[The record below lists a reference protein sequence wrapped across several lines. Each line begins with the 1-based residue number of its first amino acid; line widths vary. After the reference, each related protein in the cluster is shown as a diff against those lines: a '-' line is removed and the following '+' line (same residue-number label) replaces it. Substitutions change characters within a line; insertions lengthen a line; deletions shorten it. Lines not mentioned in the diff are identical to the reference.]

1 MSLHDDHT
9 PGDRSGRPADRATE
23 AKIQLAGVSVFYGE
37 VVGLSQVDMALS
49 AGITGIV
56 GPNGSG
62 KTTMMRVMIGLIHPE
77 EGQARVLGR
86 SPFQDEQVR
95 SRITFVPASENF
107 YPGLSGRRNLEVAFM
122 AQGRHR
128 AEARDLAQQGLELV
142 GLVADGQR
150 RYGTWSRGMRQRLK
164 LGLALAGDS
173 EVVLLDEP
181 FLGVDPPS
189 RSALREHMLALSAQ
203 GRTVLVSSHVLHEIE
218 ALTELV
224 GILAHGRLLGFGKIH
239 TLVRKIR
246 DDHPHRVMVT
256 VDDPRKLGQVL
267 IKLGHVREL
276 KVNSSTVLEFVTVQ
290 PEAAYR
296 ELPGLVMETGVVVRR
311 VESLDHSLEAA
322 FAHVTAAGSR
332 RL

>member
-1 MSLHDDHT
+1 MTHLDNIT
-9 PGDRSGRPADRATE
+9 AGGRSGRPADPAEDAR
-23 AKIQLAGVSVFYGE
+23 IHLAGVSVFYGE
-37 VVGLSQVDMALS
+37 VVGLSQVDLALG

-56 GPNGSG
+56 GPNGCG

-86 SPFQDEQVR
+86 SPFLDEQVR

-128 AEARDLAQQGLELV
+128 TEARDLAQQGLELV

-189 RSALREHMLALSAQ
+189 RSALREHVLALSAQ

-218 ALTELV
+218 ALTDLV

-246 DDHPHRVMVT
+246 DDHPHRVVVT
-256 VDDPRKLGQVL
+256 VNDPRKLGQAL
-267 IKLGHVREL
+267 INLDHIREL
-276 KVNSSTVLEFVTVQ
+276 KVNGSTALEFVTVQ